1 MRVEHLCTAAA
12 LALTVSACG
21 PGIEVSSDFD
31 PAVDFS
37 AYQTFAVLAEASG
50 GQHLDQLTDSRIKSA
65 IGSTLEAKGMRQ
77 VDNPDNADIA
87 VGWQITTYQKS
98 SFETVNEGWDGYGRY
113 GCGGWYRG
121 GAESSTSTT
130 TETTYEVGTLVIA
143 MFDETDDAMIFTSTG
158 SKKLATDDVSPEESQ
173 SRINQAVE
181 TILRDFP
188 PGG

>member
-50 GQHLDQLTDSRIKSA
+50 GQHLDQLIDSRIKSA

-77 VDNPDNADIA
+77 VDNPEDADLA
-87 VGWQITTYQKS
+87 VGWQITTYQRS
-98 SFETVNEGWDGYGRY
+98 DFHSVSDAWGGYGTY
-113 GCGGWYRG
+113 GCGWSRA
-121 GAESSTSTT
+121 GADYSTSTT
-130 TETTYEVGTLVIA
+130 TEITYEVGTLVIA
-143 MFDETDDAMIFTSTG
+143 MFDETEDAMIFTSTG
-158 SKKLATDDVSPEESQ
+158 SKKLATDDVGPEEAQ

-181 TILRDFP
+181 TILKDFP